1 MIYSAEEFVALRDSS
16 LKDEYDRAANDEAP
30 ISVWKDV
37 IDRFPEYGKWVAYN
51 KTVPL
56 EILTLLCK
64 FEPDVRRFIAVKRK
78 LSDELFEVLSKDLD
92 AIVRQGVASNKKT
105 PISIIRR
112 LAQDEDEDV
121 SRVAKYNLE
130 NRS

>member
-1 MIYSAEEFVALRDSS
+1 MIHSAEEFVALRASS
-16 LKDEYDRAANDEAP
+16 IKDEYDRAATEEAP
-30 ISVWKDV
+30 VSVWKDV
-37 IDRFPEYGKWVAYN
+37 IDRFPEYRKWVAHN

-64 FEPDVRRFIAVKRK
+64 FEPDVRRSVAVRRK
-78 LSDELFEVLSKDLD
+78 LSDGLFELLSKDLD
-92 AIVRQGVASNKKT
+92 AVVRQGIASNKKA

-112 LAQDEDEDV
+112 LVQDEDEDV

-130 NRS
+130 SR